1 MRRDNNYLYEINEL
15 VKELTES
22 DLDIGLENHLSNDL
36 LLSSLD
42 IVHLIVKIEK
52 KYNIIIDMDVLFTT
66 VGDIVEFINKECE
79 QHV

>member
-22 DLDIGLENHLSNDL
+22 DLDIILEDHLSNDL

-42 IVHLIVKIEK
+42 IVHLIVMIEK